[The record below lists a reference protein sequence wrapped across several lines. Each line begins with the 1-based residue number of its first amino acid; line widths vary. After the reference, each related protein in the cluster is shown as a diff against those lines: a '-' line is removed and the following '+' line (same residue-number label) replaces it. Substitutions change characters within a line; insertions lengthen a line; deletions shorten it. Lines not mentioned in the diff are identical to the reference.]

1 MSDLRVG
8 VIGCGHW
15 GPNHIR
21 VFSQLAGSVVTS
33 AADPDARRRAAV
45 GKLYPHVQCVRD
57 HRELL
62 RRRDVEAIVVAV
74 PTVLHY
80 EVARDALEAG
90 KHVLCEKP
98 LCTDVS
104 QAEALIA
111 LARARSLVLMT
122 GHVFLFNPGI
132 VMLKK
137 LTDAGHVGR
146 LHYLRA
152 LRTNDGPIRSDVNC
166 VYDLVSHDV
175 AIFAFLLGSP
185 PLSVS
190 ATGAAFLQP
199 GIEDLAS
206 VTLRFPHD
214 VVAQIQA
221 SWLEPRKRREIVVVG
236 DQKMIVWDDLTT
248 TGPVQIYNKGLVREP
263 YYQEYEQFHLLARK
277 GDVVMPRVAPEEPL
291 KIQNTHFLEA
301 VQQGRALR
309 SDGRFAL
316 GVLRTLEAITVSMR
330 AGGTSVRVP
339 ACR

>member
-21 VFSQLAGSVVTS
+21 VFSQLSGSVVTS
-33 AADPDARRRAAV
+33 AADPDPMRRAAV
-45 GKLYPHVQCVRD
+45 ITQYPHIECVPD

-62 RRRDVEAIVVAV
+62 RRRDVEAVVVAV
-74 PTVLHY
+74 PTALHY
-80 EVARDALEAG
+80 QVTRDALEAG

-98 LCTDVS
+98 LCTDVR
-104 QAEALIA
+104 QAQALIA
-111 LARARSLVLMT
+111 LAGARSLVLMT

-132 VMLKK
+132 VMLKT

-146 LHYLRA
+146 LYYLRA
-152 LRTNDGPIRSDVNC
+152 LRTNDGPIRADVNC

-175 AIFAFLLGSP
+175 SIFAFLLGCL

-199 GIEDLAS
+199 GIEDLAF
-206 VTLRFPHD
+206 VTLRFPQD

-221 SWLEPRKRREIVVVG
+221 SWLDPRKCREIAVVG
-236 DQKMIVWDDLTT
+236 DRRMIVWDDLSS
-248 TGPVQIYNKGLVREP
+248 TGPVQIYDKGVVREP
-263 YYQEYEQFHLLARK
+263 YYQDYGQFHLLARD
-277 GDVVMPRVAPEEPL
+277 GDVVIPRVAPEEPL

-301 VQQGRALR
+301 VQQGRAIR
-309 SDGRFAL
+309 SDGPFAL
-316 GVLRTLEAITVSMR
+316 GVLKTLEAINASIG
-330 AGGTSVRVP
+330 AGGASVCVP
-339 ACR
+339 A

>member
-21 VFSQLAGSVVTS
+21 VFSQLSGAVVTS
-33 AADPDARRRAAV
+33 AADPDPMRRAAV
-45 GKLYPHVQCVRD
+45 TTQYPDIACVLD

-62 RRRDVEAIVVAV
+62 RRRDVDAVVVAV
-74 PTVLHY
+74 PTALHN

-111 LARARSLVLMT
+111 LAYARSLVLMT

-132 VMLKK
+132 VMLKN
-137 LTDAGHVGR
+137 LIDAGHVGR
-146 LHYLRA
+146 LYYFRS

-175 AIFAFLLGSP
+175 AIFAFLLGGL

-199 GIEDLAS
+199 GIEDLAFI
-206 VTLRFPHD
+206 TLRFPRD

-221 SWLEPRKRREIVVVG
+221 SWLDPRKCREIVVVG
-236 DQKMIVWDDLTT
+236 DRKMIVWDDLSP
-248 TGPVQIYNKGLVREP
+248 TGPVKVYHKGLVRE
-263 YYQEYEQFHLLARK
+263 
-277 GDVVMPRVAPEEPL
+277 GDVVIPRVAPDEPL

-301 VQQGRALR
+301 VQQGSAIR
-309 SDGRFAL
+309 SDGHFAL
-316 GVLRTLEAITVSMR
+316 GVLRTLEAITASMG
-330 AGGTSVRVP
+330 AGGASVCVP
-339 ACR
+339 A